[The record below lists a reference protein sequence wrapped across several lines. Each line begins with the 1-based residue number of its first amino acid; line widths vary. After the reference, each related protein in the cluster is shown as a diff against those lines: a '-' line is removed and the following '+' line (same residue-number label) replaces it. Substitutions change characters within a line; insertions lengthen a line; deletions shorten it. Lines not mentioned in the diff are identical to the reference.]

1 MMSKNNGRRNSEDSN
16 DAENDDLRR
25 QIYVKS
31 IYDRMANVRWD
42 VATDHIQYQS
52 KETNNQA

>member
-1 MMSKNNGRRNSEDSN
+1 MMAKNRSRRNSEDS
-16 DAENDDLRR
+16 DGADDDLRR

-42 VATDHIQYQS
+42 IAADHDQY
-52 KETNNQA
+52 